1 MYRLWFTFI
10 ITLFSCFHSMTATTH
25 DKPFFFQHL
34 TMEDGLSN
42 NHVSAIF
49 QSKDGILWLGT
60 QKGLNCYDGHNFR
73 LYKKRDSST
82 ANSIRGNGIK
92 KILQDRDN
100 NIWVQHEKERTKSIT
115 LPEMSDMD
123 GRTTLSENQLSIS
136 ALTIINNC
144 SSSAIRKYGN
154 T

>member
-73 LYKKRDSST
+73 LYKKEIHPPPTVLEEMALKRFFKT
-82 ANSIRGNGIK
+82 ATIISGYNTK
-92 KILQDRDN
+92 
-100 NIWVQHEKERTKSIT
+100 KERTKSIT

>member
-60 QKGLNCYDGHNFR
+60 QKGLMTVIISG
-73 LYKKRDSST
+73 S
-82 ANSIRGNGIK
+82 IK
-92 KILQDRDN
+92 KEIHPPPTVLEEMALKRFFKTATIISGYN
-100 NIWVQHEKERTKSIT
+100 TKKERTKSIT

>member
-10 ITLFSCFHSMTATTH
+10 IILFSCFHSMTATTH

-100 NIWVQHEKERTKSIT
+100 NIWVQHEKGTDEINYITRNVRHGWAHDSIGKSG
-115 LPEMSDMD
+115 SV
-123 GRTTLSENQLSIS
+123 
-136 ALTIINNC
+136 
-144 SSSAIRKYGN
+144 
-154 T
+154 

>member
-10 ITLFSCFHSMTATTH
+10 IILFSCFHSMTATTH

-73 LYKKRDSST
+73 L
-82 ANSIRGNGIK
+82 
-92 KILQDRDN
+92 
-100 NIWVQHEKERTKSIT
+100 
-115 LPEMSDMD
+115 
-123 GRTTLSENQLSIS
+123 
-136 ALTIINNC
+136 
-144 SSSAIRKYGN
+144 
-154 T
+154 

>member
-10 ITLFSCFHSMTATTH
+10 IILFSCFHSMTATTH

-92 KILQDRDN
+92 KILQD
-100 NIWVQHEKERTKSIT
+100 
-115 LPEMSDMD
+115 
-123 GRTTLSENQLSIS
+123 LSLIH
-136 ALTIINNC
+136 I
-144 SSSAIRKYGN
+144 
-154 T
+154 

>member
-1 MYRLWFTFI
+1 
-10 ITLFSCFHSMTATTH
+10 MTATTH

-100 NIWVQHEKERTKSIT
+100 NIWVQHEKGTDEIPKCPTWMGARLYRK
-115 LPEMSDMD
+115 
-123 GRTTLSENQLSIS
+123 IS
-136 ALTIINNC
+136 YRYLH
-144 SSSAIRKYGN
+144 
-154 T
+154 

>member
-1 MYRLWFTFI
+1 MTVI
-10 ITLFSCFHSMTATTH
+10 ISGS
-25 DKPFFFQHL
+25 
-34 TMEDGLSN
+34 
-42 NHVSAIF
+42 I
-49 QSKDGILWLGT
+49 
-60 QKGLNCYDGHNFR
+60 
-73 LYKKRDSST
+73 KKRDSST

-100 NIWVQHEKERTKSIT
+100 NIWGTTRKKGTDEINYIT
-115 LPEMSDMD
+115 RNVRHGWAHDS
-123 GRTTLSENQLSIS
+123 SENQLSIS

>member
-49 QSKDGILWLGT
+49 QSG
-60 QKGLNCYDGHNFR
+60 
-73 LYKKRDSST
+73 
-82 ANSIRGNGIK
+82 
-92 KILQDRDN
+92 
-100 NIWVQHEKERTKSIT
+100 
-115 LPEMSDMD
+115 
-123 GRTTLSENQLSIS
+123 
-136 ALTIINNC
+136 
-144 SSSAIRKYGN
+144 
-154 T
+154 

>member
-82 ANSIRGNGIK
+82 ANSIKTATIISGYNTK
-92 KILQDRDN
+92 
-100 NIWVQHEKERTKSIT
+100 KERTKSIT